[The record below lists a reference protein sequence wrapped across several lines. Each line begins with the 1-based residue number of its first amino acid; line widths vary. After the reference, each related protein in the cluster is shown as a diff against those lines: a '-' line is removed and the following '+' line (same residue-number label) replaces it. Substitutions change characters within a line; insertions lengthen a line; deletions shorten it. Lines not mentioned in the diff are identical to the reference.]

1 MSLNTV
7 HLISRTVCTRKHAR
21 TQGERN
27 TASSL
32 TCTHNG
38 SKWAP
43 ISYRMRLAACQVCT
57 NRQFFEEAFIPV
69 LMISGSG
76 HKKKLG
82 WMELQT
88 ESKSKPEP
96 GHAGCSYLTTVWMS
110 RTETTHVDPEKRVC
124 VCSAVDLLL
133 ANLCAFVAWRVS
145 SSRRRLLMEGLFI
158 PVDRMGG
165 TCWEDTYNVEWG
177 RVVLVVVVLVGWLK
191 IDRLSWIQMCF
202 LTLNAFMRRQTEI
215 RDKRLARRTEQWKI
229 HLIPV
234 HCPCSS
240 TRQTPLYPKILLQ
253 SVSISHL

>member
-43 ISYRMRLAACQVCT
+43 ISYRTRRAACQVCT

-76 HKKKLG
+76 HI
-82 WMELQT
+82 
-88 ESKSKPEP
+88 KSWDEWNYKRKARVNLNRPCRMQLNWQQSECQGP
-96 GHAGCSYLTTVWMS
+96 KRHMS
-110 RTETTHVDPEKRVC
+110 IQSSVC
-124 VCSAVDLLL
+124 VCSAVDFLL

-145 SSRRRLLMEGLFI
+145 SSRRRLLIEGLFI

-177 RVVLVVVVLVGWLK
+177 RVVLVVAVLVGGLK

-202 LTLNAFMRRQTEI
+202 LTLNAFTRCQAEI
-215 RDKRLARRTEQWKI
+215 RDQRQKTGKEDRTMKNSFDPRSLSM
-229 HLIPV
+229 LINT
-234 HCPCSS
+234 SGA
-240 TRQTPLYPKILLQ
+240 
-253 SVSISHL
+253 SVPQDSPAVCIN